1 MLKQVDQLIEQLS
14 QKDTFIDKLK
24 GIIAGLKNKIAELV
38 QTLYGA
44 GTFADRDGQLGALW
58 STEMGSYD

>member
-1 MLKQVDQLIEQLS
+1 M
-14 QKDTFIDKLK
+14 KLLYEK
-24 GIIAGLKNKIAELV
+24 RFPDHHDRMVRKSFDILV